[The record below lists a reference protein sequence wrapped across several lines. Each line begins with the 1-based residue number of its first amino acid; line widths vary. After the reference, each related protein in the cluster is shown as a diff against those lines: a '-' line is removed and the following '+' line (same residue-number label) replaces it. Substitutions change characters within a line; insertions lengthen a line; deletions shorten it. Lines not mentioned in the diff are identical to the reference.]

1 MLKNLFKAAAVIA
14 LFVNSMSVFAAAP
27 ETKGPLKAAAFQEL
41 AGGFVL
47 DGFDALPTPEEIN
60 IPEAAQERADAEMR
74 ANGPAPAPGRDFTP
88 VIQDQARIKA
98 IMKLVSDIYN
108 GKHLPYSQDGSTF
121 KNKEGK
127 LPSQPT
133 GFYKEYTLLTGSAPH
148 TVVIGGTTYQVA
160 PDLSK
165 RGSERI
171 IVGGGEKIYYTPDHY
186 KNFIL
191 LKVVY

>member
-1 MLKNLFKAAAVIA
+1 MLKNWFKAAAVLA
-14 LFVNSMSVFAAAP
+14 LLVNSASVFAAAP
-27 ETKGPLKAAAFQEL
+27 EAKGPLQTAAFQEL
-41 AGGFVL
+41 SGGFIL
-47 DGFDALPTPEEIN
+47 DGFDALPSPEEIN
-60 IPEAAQERADAEMR
+60 IPAAAQVKVEEARAS
-74 ANGPAPAPGRDFTP
+74 GSAPAPGKDFTP

-108 GKHLPYSQDGSTF
+108 GNHLPYSQDGSTF
-121 KNKEGK
+121 KNKEGR
-127 LPSQPT
+127 LPAKPV

-191 LKVVY
+191 LTVVY